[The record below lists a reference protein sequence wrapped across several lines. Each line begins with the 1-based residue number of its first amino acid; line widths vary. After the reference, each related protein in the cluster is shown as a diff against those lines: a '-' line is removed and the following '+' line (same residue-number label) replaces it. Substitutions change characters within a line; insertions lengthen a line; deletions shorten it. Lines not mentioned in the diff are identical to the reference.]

1 VSGQVIHFEI
11 PADDPERAYAFYQ
24 DVFGWRINAMP
35 EMQYALVQTT
45 DTDESGAVTTPGAIN
60 GGMLRR
66 QGAITGPVITVG
78 TDDLEATLA
87 QVEKAGGAVV
97 VPKTAV
103 GDMGFSAYIT
113 DPEGN
118 VVGLWQNAE
127 A

>member
-1 VSGQVIHFEI
+1 MSGQVIHFEI
-11 PADDPERAYAFYQ
+11 PADDPERNYAFYQ

-35 EMQYALVQTT
+35 EMEYALVQTA
-45 DTDESGAVTTPGAIN
+45 DTDETGAVTTPGAIN

-66 QGAITGPVITVG
+66 QGAITGPVITIS

-87 QVEKAGGAVV
+87 HVEKAGGTIV
-97 VPKTAV
+97 VPRTAV

-118 VVGLWQNAE
+118 VVGLWQNAD

>member
-1 VSGQVIHFEI
+1 VIHFEI

-24 DVFGWRINAMP
+24 DVFGWRINPMP
-35 EMQYALVQTT
+35 EMQYALVQTA
-45 DTDESGAVTTPGAIN
+45 DTDESGAVLTPGAIN

-66 QGAITGPVITVG
+66 QGAITGPVVTIS

-87 QVEKAGGAVV
+87 QVEKAGGTVV

-103 GDMGFSAYIT
+103 GEMGFSAYVT

-118 VVGLWQNAE
+118 VVGLWQNA
-127 A
+127 AAD